1 MYVKP
6 SRKQVRGV
14 YVPENYHGTAFDEQ
28 EQSPPPEHASTPA
41 AMPEDQSR
49 EVSALPMST
58 PEASKREST
67 GISSLFSGLGNLRSD
82 DILLLALI
90 LLLARSDKDGHSG
103 TEILPMLAILLF
115 IGP

>member
-6 SRKQVRGV
+6 SRKQIGGV

-28 EQSPPPEHASTPA
+28 EQSPPLEQATLQPPEQEHHEVTATPT
-41 AMPEDQSR
+41 QSPCAGKQ
-49 EVSALPMST
+49 EGSGL
-58 PEASKREST
+58 
-67 GISSLFSGLGNLRSD
+67 SSLFSGLGNLRSD

-115 IGP
+115 IG